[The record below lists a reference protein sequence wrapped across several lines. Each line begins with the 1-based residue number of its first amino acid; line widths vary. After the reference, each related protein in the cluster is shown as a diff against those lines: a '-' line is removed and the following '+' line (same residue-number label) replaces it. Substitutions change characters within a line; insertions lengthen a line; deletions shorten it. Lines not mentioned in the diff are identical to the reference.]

1 MMSCAI
7 LEIIMKFFDLHF
19 IKKTTKTAKKRTKFI
34 DSYQESLNKLGREQ
48 LKSLLEK
55 GIELQPIS
63 LAH

>member
-1 MMSCAI
+1 
-7 LEIIMKFFDLHF
+7 MKIFNSLFSYTVQKH
-19 IKKTTKTAKKRTKFI
+19 KKNKKVSFV
-34 DSYQESLNKLGREQ
+34 DAYQESLNKLGREQ